1 MCEVAEK
8 IYDQGEMEK
17 AKKMAISLHESG
29 AAEDIIAKTA
39 IVSIEIVKKW
49 LGLSLVCLLI

>member
-29 AAEDIIAKTA
+29 VAEDIIAKA
-39 IVSIEIVKKW
+39 ANVSEVILNDAGESKQ
-49 LGLSLVCLLI
+49 SD

>member
-8 IYDQGEMEK
+8 IYDQGEIEK

-29 AAEDIIAKTA
+29 VAEDIIAKA
-39 IVSIEIVKKW
+39 ANVSIEIVKKW
-49 LGLSLVCLLI
+49 LGLSLA